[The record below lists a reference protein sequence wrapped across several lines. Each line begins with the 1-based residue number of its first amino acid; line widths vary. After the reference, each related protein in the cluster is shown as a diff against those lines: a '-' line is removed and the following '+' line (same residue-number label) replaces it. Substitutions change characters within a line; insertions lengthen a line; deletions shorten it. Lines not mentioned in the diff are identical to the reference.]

1 MGLFD
6 KFKDQF
12 HSSSPSY
19 DFPSAHQPIP
29 LGPNA
34 VFRYRQQR
42 GVNLGS
48 WFSLE
53 RWICESVFRNA
64 IQPGQSD
71 FDVASGRDA
80 KRVLEEHWDTWI
92 GDDDWKWIRDKG
104 FNSVRIPISYYHLC
118 GPLPEVLKGTDFE
131 PFHHIFEGAWGRIKR
146 AIETAGYHGLG
157 VLIDLHG
164 AAGAQNNDAH
174 AGMSKG
180 KVGFWDKHSNLA
192 STSLA
197 LRFLASELCHIPHV
211 VGLELLN
218 EPANNSKLQGWYKST
233 IEEIRSIVPSD
244 FPLYISDAWDTGHY
258 AWFVG
263 QHVDTQAQNSVV
275 LDHHLYRCFTDQDKN
290 KSGYQHASELRGQF
304 QSDLKG
310 QSDAA
315 KRSMV
320 VGEWSASLDPHS
332 FGHVP
337 DGEKDAQRRE
347 FVKAQLELFEAHTA
361 GYWFW
366 TYKKGDGWDAGWSA
380 RDASRAEILPSWVG
394 GKMFKGPPP
403 QGVKEHEQNQAHNAH
418 TGYWAS
424 HGGSPDPTVFAPG
437 FSQGW
442 DDSLL
447 FLSHPSGTSQIGF
460 ISQWMGKRRMEYEAH
475 SGKKL
480 GKATWE
486 WEHGFKQG
494 VEASLRVCTY

>member
-1 MGLFD
+1 MGVFD

-12 HSSSPSY
+12 HTSSPSY
-19 DFPSAHQPIP
+19 DFPTSHQPIQ
-29 LGPNA
+29 LGQNA
-34 VFRYRQQR
+34 IFRYRQQR

-53 RWICESVFRNA
+53 RWICQNVFRNA
-64 IQPGQSD
+64 SQPGQSD
-71 FDVASGRDA
+71 FDVASGKDA
-80 KRVLEEHWDTWI
+80 KRILEEHWDTWI
-92 GDDDWKWIRDKG
+92 RDEDWKWIKDRG

-146 AIETAGYHGLG
+146 AIEMAGEYGLG

-164 AAGAQNNDAH
+164 AAGAQNSDAH
-174 AGMSKG
+174 AGLSKG

-197 LRFLASELCHIPHV
+197 LRFLASELCNIPHI

-233 IEEIRSIVPSD
+233 IEEIRSIVPFD

-258 AWFVG
+258 SSFVG
-263 QHVDTQAQNSVV
+263 QHDKDFIV
-275 LDHHLYRCFTDQDKN
+275 LDHHLYRCFTESDKK
-290 KSGYQHASELRGQF
+290 KSGYQHSKELKENFQIELKNQSEI
-304 QSDLKG
+304 S
-310 QSDAA
+310 
-315 KRSMV
+315 KRSLII
-320 VGEWSASLDPHS
+320 GEWSASLDSNS
-332 FGHVP
+332 FGNIS
-337 DGEKDAQRRE
+337 DTEKDSQRRE
-347 FVKAQLELFEAHTA
+347 FVKTQLELFENDTS

-366 TYKKGDGWDAGWSA
+366 TFKKGDGWDAGWSA
-380 RDASRAEILPSWVG
+380 KDANRAEILPNWVG
-394 GKMFKGPPP
+394 GKNFKGHPP
-403 QGVKEHEQNQAHNAH
+403 QGVKERELHEAHNSH
-418 TGYWAS
+418 TGYWSS

-442 DDSLL
+442 DDSIL

-460 ISQWMGKRRMEYEAH
+460 ISQWMNRRKIEYENQ

-494 VEASLRVCTY
+494 VEASLKVCTS